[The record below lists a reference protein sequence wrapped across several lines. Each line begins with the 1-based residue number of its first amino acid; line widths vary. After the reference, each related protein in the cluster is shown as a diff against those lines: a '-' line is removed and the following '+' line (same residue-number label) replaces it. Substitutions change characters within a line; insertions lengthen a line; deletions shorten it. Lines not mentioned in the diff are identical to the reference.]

1 MIIIFCKLIEIFQ
14 SNGKSFKL
22 KKFFLFRSYRII
34 SRFHYFRYA
43 PESLRDGKFSPRSD
57 VWSFG
62 VTMYETFSF
71 GDDPKLPEF
80 DSNGEIIEGIDKSAN
95 NLEGEGGADL
105 LKALE
110 RGARLPCPN
119 SCPQEFYVKIMYPC
133 WNLESHLRPD
143 FAKLCQDIQALIDE
157 Y

>member
-1 MIIIFCKLIEIFQ
+1 
-14 SNGKSFKL
+14 
-22 KKFFLFRSYRII
+22 
-34 SRFHYFRYA
+34 
-43 PESLRDGKFSPRSD
+43 
-57 VWSFG
+57 
-62 VTMYETFSF
+62 MYETFSF

-80 DSNGEIIEGIDKSAN
+80 VRNGENDVNGSDKSAI
-95 NLEGEGGADL
+95 NLEGEGGANL

-110 RGARLPCPN
+110 RGARLPCPP

-143 FAKLCQDIQALIDE
+143 FAKLCKDIQALINE